1 LTRAAIS
8 FRLGVLLLGIA
19 LASGALLAQSG
30 PAADEQP
37 TREQVLKLISIM
49 GLQEKVDAMLK
60 GQQNKVMAGAHGC
73 FVDMNPTADEATVA
87 RLDAAL
93 AATPR
98 VTYEDVSDGVVRA
111 TQRRLSAADVE
122 AAIAFYSTEA
132 GERLRLHLPAIL
144 REANIHSTQ
153 IVKQKLQ
160 AYSDALNRTLM
171 NFQNEMDQR
180 RPHPHSGGGEGDSS
194 QTMHTGTI

>member
-1 LTRAAIS
+1 MPRTDREGRWGCGCGGGHPSVPSLRVEIPGEILGAPAVRMAILDSIARGMTDRGMWASLT
-8 FRLGVLLLGIA
+8 
-19 LASGALLAQSG
+19 
-30 PAADEQP
+30 
-37 TREQVLKLISIM
+37 
-49 GLQEKVDAMLK
+49 
-60 GQQNKVMAGAHGC
+60 
-73 FVDMNPTADEATVA
+73 
-87 RLDAAL
+87 AAL

-98 VTYEDVSDGVVRA
+98 VTYEDVSDGVVAA
-111 TQRRLSAADVE
+111 TQRHLSAADVE

-132 GERLRLHLPAIL
+132 GERLRQHLPAIL

-180 RPHPHSGGGEGDSS
+180 KPHPHSGGGEGDSS